1 MRQGKIRVSEEALQQ
16 IVKYDWPGNVRELGN
31 AIEREIVLSA
41 NDLLEISDL
50 SEHLQLEI
58 PKSITPEQSYAHLSL
73 QKAREIFEQ
82 GYIREVLQDG
92 RNRVAEFPS
101 ETQEV
106 RNRHKILHIQILTPL
121 HNPIHERRKRPL
133 HLRKGLFSA
142 VRRTPPA
149 NLWTRV
155 CRPSIKNCFIYI
167 TVMIPSRNFE
177 ARYARFRR
185 FGSNRPQPA
194 YRFGRSH

>member
-1 MRQGKIRVSEEALQQ
+1 M
-16 IVKYDWPGNVRELGN
+16 KYDWPGNVRELEN

-50 SEHLQLEI
+50 SEHLQLET
-58 PKSITPEQSYAHLSL
+58 PKSTTLEQSYAHLSL

-82 GYIREVLQDG
+82 GYIREVLQDS

-121 HNPIHERRKRPL
+121 HNPIHERRTTEKAPPSQERPFLSGPPHTPGKPSGQGLSSIGQELL
-133 HLRKGLFSA
+133 HLYHGHDTFKKFRSTVCKI
-142 VRRTPPA
+142 PP
-149 NLWTRV
+149 
-155 CRPSIKNCFIYI
+155 
-167 TVMIPSRNFE
+167 
-177 ARYARFRR
+177 FR
-185 FGSNRPQPA
+185 
-194 YRFGRSH
+194 